1 MSVGT
6 GLRLVLALGLAIVAT
21 LPANAFQSGEWEG
34 QASTDET
41 GKFSDCTMTAA
52 DESGDQD
59 AVPQARDREQLGD
72 ALEHA
77 DHDRLEV
84 AEHRISSGGGWSG
97 EQERELRAGMA
108 TCNDEAAALGFGE

>member
-52 DESGDQD
+52 DESGITL
-59 AVPQARDREQLGD
+59 AFI
-72 ALEHA
+72 
-77 DHDRLEV
+77 
-84 AEHRISSGGGWSG
+84 ISRNFEWGLVRPMGCGRQPPG
-97 EQERELRAGMA
+97 PGK
-108 TCNDEAAALGFGE
+108 